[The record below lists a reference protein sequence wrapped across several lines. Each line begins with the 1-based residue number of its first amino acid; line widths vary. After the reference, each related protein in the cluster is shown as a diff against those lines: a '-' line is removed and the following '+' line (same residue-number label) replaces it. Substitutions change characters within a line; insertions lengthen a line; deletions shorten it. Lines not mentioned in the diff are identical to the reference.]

1 MPPETTNP
9 ARGEAAAGLGNVHRL
24 AADDTSINSPPLL
37 NSQRNYLRQR
47 SAWRRFMTGVRR
59 IGIVERL
66 QQEGFRAT
74 DADGHRLGDF
84 ARERDAMQ
92 AITQASLPPQ
102 KRGRP

>member
-1 MPPETTNP
+1 MPSKTTNP
-9 ARGEAAAGLGNVHRL
+9 ARGEAAGLGNVHRL
-24 AADDTSINSPPLL
+24 AADDTSINNPPFL
-37 NSQRNYLRQR
+37 NSQRNYRPPTVSVAEIYDGL
-47 SAWRRFMTGVRR
+47 RR

-84 ARERDAMQ
+84 ARDRDAMQ
-92 AITQASLPPQ
+92 VITQASLPPQ